1 MAAAFWT
8 YDRDAEDDI
17 DIHFGWGNPATGE
30 WEEPRP
36 TGISGQIAKPV
47 VLQDGVH
54 ALQRGLHKGLR
65 RIF

>member
-47 VLQDGVH
+47 VLQDGRESH
-54 ALQRGLHKGLR
+54 DPR
-65 RIF
+65 